1 MPEQLD
7 TYLPT
12 LADVRAL
19 ADANSRRAPTGKRN
33 RALVLLL
40 ASTGLRIGEALALKL
55 SDLDLDR
62 GTVRVQIG
70 KTNSAGN
77 SHREVALVMP
87 EALDA
92 LGRWLDTRKARGING
107 HRRVFCT
114 LDGDPMSQAYVRQM
128 LPRLA
133 RRAGILGRIHAHGLR
148 HFYAATATRLGV
160 PIIHVQRA
168 LGHSN
173 LGTTQQYLARI
184 APEDTHEAMR
194 AAFARLPDADAQI
207 EDLLR

>member
-1 MPEQLD
+1 MNRQLD

-19 ADANSRRAPTGKRN
+19 ANANSRRAPTGRRN

-40 ASTGLRIGEALALKL
+40 ASTGLRIGEALALRP
-55 SDLDLDR
+55 SDVDLER
-62 GTVRVQIG
+62 GTVRVQVG
-70 KTNSAGN
+70 KTNSAGGN

-92 LGRWLDTRKARGING
+92 LCRWMDTRTARGING
-107 HRRVFCT
+107 HRPVFCT
-114 LDGDPMSQAYVRQM
+114 LEGKPMKDAYVRQA

-148 HFYAATATRLGV
+148 HFYAATATRLGA

-173 LGTTQQYLARI
+173 LGTTQKYLARI

-194 AAFARLPDADAQI
+194 AAFARLGDESRI
-207 EDLLR
+207 T